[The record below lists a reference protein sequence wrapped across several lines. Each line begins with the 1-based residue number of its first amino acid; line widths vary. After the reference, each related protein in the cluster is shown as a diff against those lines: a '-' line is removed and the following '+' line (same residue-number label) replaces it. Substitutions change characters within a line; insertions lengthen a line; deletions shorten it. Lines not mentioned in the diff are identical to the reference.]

1 MRFKTSLCLIAIF
14 ICGSLFYSFASW
26 SNPFVFDD
34 ILKLQEN
41 SDLKPGSSIAE
52 TLLYPYT
59 QNATNLLRND
69 PSRPLTFLIYRLC
82 YQIGDG
88 KPWPFHVASSLFH
101 SLNALFVFLMT
112 GLIARRIFKTESV
125 VPGVL
130 AAFFF
135 LMVPINSGTVL
146 YAFAFSDV
154 IATFF
159 VLSAVYIFVRQPDTK
174 PAAYTASILLFFC
187 ALFSKQSAIVLP
199 ALLVTTDLCLNQI
212 SRKRIYQ
219 YAGFAAL
226 AVAYVV
232 FRYIF
237 FGGIG
242 DLEGTGNTY
251 AALEYLK
258 LQGPM
263 ILKYVMLT
271 LIPTGLALDHA
282 PIPTLHP
289 AWEIALS
296 WLLIAGLTLVTMKFL
311 YAKNSSW
318 IAKLCA
324 WFWIFFLI
332 TLSPTSSF
340 VPTVDL
346 FVERRVYLGSAAFAA
361 LFGLLLTRIP
371 KKHLGAI
378 AGSAILV
385 LLTAVSWGRAE
396 VYASPEQLWL
406 ESVHQ
411 YPHSKRARA
420 NLAYTYDQQGR
431 YEEARRI
438 YEDILLQY
446 PNDAFIHTK
455 LALIFQNPRYQGH
468 NPQRAFESYN
478 KALDI
483 NPNDIVTLYNAGLLL
498 LDAGNYDQAE
508 TFFRRSLEINP
519 RFVHGIFGL
528 GMTLVKKGR
537 IGEGKA
543 ALEKALE
550 IDPQFQGAREQLQLL
565 QK

>member
-1 MRFKTSLCLIAIF
+1 MRSRNSLCLLAIF
-14 ICGSLFYSFASW
+14 ICGTLFYSLISW

-88 KPWPFHVASSLFH
+88 QPWPFHVTSSLFH
-101 SLNALFVFLMT
+101 SLNAMLVFLLV
-112 GLIARRIFKTESV
+112 GLFTRRVFKSESV

-154 IATFF
+154 IAAFF
-159 VLSAVYIFVRQPDTK
+159 VLSAVYIFVREPSTK
-174 PAAYTASILLFFC
+174 PAAYAASMVLFFC

-199 ALLVTTDLCLNQI
+199 ALILVTDFLLNQVH
-212 SRKRIYQ
+212 RKRVYQ
-219 YAGFAAL
+219 YAGFATL
-226 AVAYVV
+226 AVVYVV
-232 FRYIF
+232 FRYVF

-251 AALEYLK
+251 AALDYLK

-282 PIPTLHP
+282 PIPSAYQL
-289 AWEIALS
+289 WVIALS
-296 WLLIAGLTLVTMKFL
+296 WLLITSLALVALKFL
-311 YAKNSSW
+311 YKKNIPW
-318 IAKLCA
+318 IAKLSA

-346 FVERRVYLGSAAFAA
+346 FVERRVYMGSVAFAA

-371 KKHLGAI
+371 KKHLGVI
-378 AGSAILV
+378 VGSVILV
-385 LLTAVSWGRAE
+385 LLTAVSWGRSE
-396 VYASPEQLWL
+396 VYANPELLWL

-420 NLAYTYDQQGR
+420 NIAYTYDQQGR
-431 YEEARRI
+431 YEEARKI

-446 PNDAFIHTK
+446 PDDAFIHTK

-468 NPQRAFESYN
+468 SPQKAFESYK
-478 KALDI
+478 KALEI
-483 NPNDIVTLYNAGLLL
+483 NPNDIVTLYNMGLLL
-498 LDAGNYDQAE
+498 LDAGSYDQAE
-508 TFFRRSLEINP
+508 ALFRRSLEINP
-519 RFVHGIFGL
+519 RFVHGVFGL
-528 GMTLVKKGR
+528 GMTLVKKGQTA
-537 IGEGKA
+537 EGKA

-565 QK
+565 QE